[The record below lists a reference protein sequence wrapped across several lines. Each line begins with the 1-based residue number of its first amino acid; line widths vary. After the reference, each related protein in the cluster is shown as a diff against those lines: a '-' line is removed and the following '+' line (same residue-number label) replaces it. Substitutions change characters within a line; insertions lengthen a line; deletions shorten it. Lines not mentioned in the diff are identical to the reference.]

1 MKKNYYGLFLE
12 IYCSLEINLEKFEQ
26 KNDDLNFNL
35 WCPLL
40 YEIWL
45 NVEDSHLYMVLADQ

>member
-35 WCPLL
+35 
-40 YEIWL
+40 
-45 NVEDSHLYMVLADQ
+45 